1 MDSNGNTKICDFGLC
16 KKVPLNQIEEMRRSK
31 NSFAPEELNDST
43 HFYNYSVDY
52 WYYGICIYR
61 MLTSVNPFIKNNKES
76 ILNDE
81 MPDLEKNK
89 KNDNYISDVTK
100 DFVSRLL
107 IKDPK
112 ERLASER
119 IKKEIFFMDINWENL
134 EAGNERTPINPKVL
148 FEFIN

>member
-1 MDSNGNTKICDFGLC
+1 
-16 KKVPLNQIEEMRRSK
+16 
-31 NSFAPEELNDST
+31 
-43 HFYNYSVDY
+43 
-52 WYYGICIYR
+52 
-61 MLTSVNPFIKNNKES
+61 
-76 ILNDE
+76 

-148 FEFIN
+148 FYLNLSIKFLCNLY

>member
-1 MDSNGNTKICDFGLC
+1 MSKL
-16 KKVPLNQIEEMRRSK
+16 QIK
-31 NSFAPEELNDST
+31 NSSFEDHKFRWIL
-43 HFYNYSVDY
+43 
-52 WYYGICIYR
+52 GIFEN
-61 MLTSVNPFIKNNKES
+61 L
-76 ILNDE
+76 
-81 MPDLEKNK
+81 
-89 KNDNYISDVTK
+89 K

-148 FEFIN
+148 LEFIN